1 VIRLQKVSKVF
12 YVGTGSLDLTTKKN
26 ANQDQI
32 TPTMADPFASL
43 EINPYDRPVYCR
55 QVKAFLLPGNW
66 VIFKNEV
73 VTKFKNYEE
82 SEDNS
87 CIGLIMG
94 TSPTDENTLQVNL
107 FRRVTPALIKELRL
121 RCFVNPLYKWI
132 PQILRTPRCQWIDAG
147 SVESIAWV
155 FQTQHFDSKPNEG
168 HQGMSNLFL
177 LHYNELGQLQ
187 SSGDC
192 YPFCSYYAPYKF
204 LLADCYQERVWNG
217 LQSLRSEICRHLG
230 RYSEKQGSF
239 TRVSSQVIVGREAWN
254 FLLSKVESEIG
265 MPIGRNSCMS
275 RRVLEPGLVL
285 RSSKNGFYST
295 MIRFETEGQLRS
307 LSSVLGELVTMEVRK
322 RRPKY
327 NVMESL
333 KVNDVVNI
341 ISGSEEREVPFRHR
355 TNKQGIDFV
364 YDGSN
369 RVRIRLRYERYQY
382 KLPLLTP
389 SILLTRAIER
399 KTPLAPGDSESSSD
413 EEDSSDDDGRGHSA
427 TVEQATASTTARIG
441 REFEFSARLYRVQS
455 IDLQGLL
462 VSAKVVWPLR
472 MNEQVHSF
480 TLADVE
486 TWIARQS

>member
-1 VIRLQKVSKVF
+1 VSKVF
-12 YVGTGSLDLTTKKN
+12 YVGTGSIDLMTKKN

-43 EINPYDRPVYCR
+43 EINPHDRPVYCR

-73 VTKFKNYEE
+73 VTKFKSYEE
-82 SEDNS
+82 SEDKNS

-107 FRRVTPALIKELRL
+107 FRRVTPALIEELRL
-121 RCFVNPLYKWI
+121 RSFSNPLYQWI
-132 PQILRTPRCQWIDAG
+132 PQILRTPRCQWIDAA

-155 FQTQHFDSKPNEG
+155 FQTQHIERKPHVG

-177 LHYNELGQLQ
+177 LHYKETGQFM
-187 SSGDC
+187 SSGEC
-192 YPFCSYYAPYKF
+192 YPFCSYYATYSF
-204 LLADCYQERVWNG
+204 LLADCFQERVWNG

-254 FLLSKVESEIG
+254 FLLSKVESETG
-265 MPIGRNSCMS
+265 LPIGRNACMS

-295 MIRFETEGQLRS
+295 MVRFETEAQLRS

-327 NVMESL
+327 GIVESL
-333 KVNDVVNI
+333 KVNDAVNI

-355 TNKQGIDFV
+355 TNKQGIDLV

-382 KLPLLTP
+382 KLPLVTP
-389 SILLTRAIER
+389 SILLSRAIER
-399 KTPLAPGDSESSSD
+399 KRPLAPGDSSSDSSSD
-413 EEDSSDDDGRGHSA
+413 EEEESSDDDGRGSA
-427 TVEQATASTTARIG
+427 TAEQATASTAAKIG
-441 REFEFSARLYRVQS
+441 REFEFSARLYRVEK
-455 IDLQGLL
+455 IDLEGHL
-462 VSAKVVWPLR
+462 VSAKVVWPLH
-472 MNEQVHSF
+472 MNQQLHSF
-480 TLADVE
+480 TLTDVE
-486 TWIARQS
+486 NWIARQA